1 MEIIRRVDLI
11 SPSIIFKVFIASWNS
26 SASDFPVPRTSP
38 NKRNIWFPI
47 DHKKSSHIYSKL
59 AFALGDR
66 KYVNLF
72 PKLTIWSLRLFKW
85 IILNICLAM
94 KLELWFL
101 RFQNDWVPVPD
112 LVLATENILFRIIG
126 NFLVQNLKVISNKLI
141 LFDIFIQ
148 IALIDIFVFKVLPLY
163 LINSPY
169 CPF

>member
-11 SPSIIFKVFIASWNS
+11 SPSVIFEVFIASWNS
-26 SASDFPVPRTSP
+26 SASEFPAPRTSP
-38 NKRNIWFPI
+38 NKNNLWFPI

-59 AFALGDR
+59 AFALADR

-72 PKLTIWSLRLFKW
+72 PKLTIWSLGIFKW
-85 IILNICLAM
+85 ISLNICLAM

-101 RFQNDWVPVPD
+101 RFQNDWVPAPD
-112 LVLATENILFRIIG
+112 LVLATENRLFRIIG

-148 IALIDIFVFKVLPLY
+148 IALIDIFVFKVLPLH